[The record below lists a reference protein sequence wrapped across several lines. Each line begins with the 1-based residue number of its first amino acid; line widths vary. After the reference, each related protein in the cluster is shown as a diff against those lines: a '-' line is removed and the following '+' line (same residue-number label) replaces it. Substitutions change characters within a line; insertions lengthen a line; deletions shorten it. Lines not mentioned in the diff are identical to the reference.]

1 MNTFMRKPMQTTHK
15 LEHKRACLATSCG
28 WGEKQQAIDG
38 LVGLG
43 PSMPA
48 CKKKKTPQKK
58 AQKKKRGDR
67 ANRKRKTDTW
77 KKHSTNC
84 SKIVVDTQRC
94 MNACGAIHTH
104 TQTNK
109 QTTTTKKKNTTHTL
123 RLKPTNQ
130 PTTRESKGG
139 CSDGRGG

>member
-48 CKKKKTPQKK
+48 CKKKKNATEESTE
-58 AQKKKRGDR
+58 KKKGGSS
-67 ANRKRKTDTW
+67 KSKT
-77 KKHSTNC
+77 
-84 SKIVVDTQRC
+84 
-94 MNACGAIHTH
+94 
-104 TQTNK
+104 
-109 QTTTTKKKNTTHTL
+109 KN
-123 RLKPTNQ
+123 
-130 PTTRESKGG
+130 
-139 CSDGRGG
+139 